1 MVLNQI
7 KPMSK
12 SRYIGSGY
20 LLKPMLKD
28 TLFEKIF
35 MVTRMGTRKKV
46 AKDLTYLNIHS
57 YFLN

>member
-20 LLKPMLKD
+20 QFKPMLKD

-46 AKDLTYLNIHS
+46 AKDLTS
-57 YFLN
+57 